1 MAAIYK
7 TWADGDP
14 FTAAEADAYFMR
26 QVITACDNQTDRD
39 AILSPG
45 QGLTVYR
52 KDTKAIERYNGSS
65 WDAFDTIWQSYTP
78 TLTNFTIGNGTL
90 TCKYFRQGKKIT
102 VRFFVRFG
110 STTGMGTDP
119 TVSLPVTAAALVATA
134 NIMQEGTFSAFDSS
148 ANTYYYGS
156 FAASST
162 TTKILRIWATNGT
175 FASPQVM
182 GAATPM
188 TWAVND
194 EIAGEF
200 IYDAA

>member
-1 MAAIYK
+1 MAAIFEEF
-7 TWADGDP
+7 ANGDA
-14 FTAAEADAYFMR
+14 FNASDANTYYMR
-26 QVITACDNQTDRD
+26 QVTITCDNQTDRD
-39 AILSPG
+39 SILTPA

-119 TVSLPVTAAALVATA
+119 TVSLPVTAEALVATA
-134 NIMQEGTFSAFDSS
+134 NIMQEGHFSAFDSS
-148 ANTYYYGS
+148 ANSYYYGS

-162 TTKILRIWATNGT
+162 TTKTLRIWATNGT